1 MSIMLHY
8 LAISVFDL
16 KTLKRPGDEF
26 LGMGIG
32 SYPSSS
38 GDIIVFLLLR
48 KENVPH
54 WFEFVWEYLNEL
66 CLYDFSFEYDHDQ
79 FLFAS

>member
-54 WFEFVWEYLNEL
+54 
-66 CLYDFSFEYDHDQ
+66 
-79 FLFAS
+79 